1 MPHKTHKVLII
12 TLLLILN
19 FGCATKK
26 TQISS
31 AKKLFSNTSLEESSP
46 IEHRFFLIGDAGNAT
61 NNRPLEHFNALQK
74 QLAKSSKNTTVLFLG
89 DNIYP
94 AGMPVKTAS
103 DRALS
108 EHRLQVQLDLVKDFK
123 GETIFIPGNHD
134 WYNNGTKGIWR
145 QENYIK
151 KHGNKN
157 ISFLPENACPIT
169 KVKLN
174 DAIDLLIIDS
184 EWYIQRWDK
193 DTKINDKCDIKTR
206 RRFLEELESEINKS
220 QNKTLIIAVHHPM
233 FSNGPHGGE
242 FSFVSHLKPLPV
254 LGTLKNLIRKTS
266 GVSPADQSHW
276 RYRDF
281 VHQVSTLTM
290 LHDRCVLVSGHEHSL
305 QYLTAANG
313 KIKQIIS
320 GSASKSSPT
329 RLSKNTLSFTGGE
342 TSYQGHYTSG
352 NIGYAVLDVYKN
364 KKTTVN
370 FINLEDNTTNKINI
384 FNAQKPVDSFS
395 FKPKSDFNNTIKT
408 SVFPPEAVIKSGSY
422 KFFWGDHYRHYFGL
436 PFNAKVAWLD
446 TLYGGLKVIKKGG
459 GHQSNS
465 LRLEDKNGKQYAMRS
480 LNKNTQKY
488 LKSQLKGVAYSID
501 EWQNTS
507 ANRILT
513 DFFTTPHPYGA
524 LSVGTMAE
532 AINVNYANTK
542 LYYIPKQP
550 SLGKHNNTYGDA
562 LYFIEER
569 PSDGQQGLASF
580 GNPDDFINTNGLL
593 EKIRKNNKHNIDE
606 TAYVRARIFDMILG
620 DWDRHFDQWRWAIK
634 KQADGTKLYTPI
646 PRDRDAAFAKFDG
659 LVLNLLIKLIPE
671 MRFWQS
677 YDGELKKS
685 KWFMQEAY
693 NLDKAILSK
702 TDVSTWKT
710 QAKYIQQHLT
720 DDIITTAFEQLPVEM
735 QDSTITLIKSQLK
748 QRRKN
753 IVKIATEFGSYLDET
768 AIIKGTDEPDKFTV
782 TRLKNGITKVEV
794 QSLNAKDSKDSI
806 PYYSRTFH
814 KKNTREIII
823 YGLNGE
829 DHFIVK
835 GNGKKVIKVRLL
847 GGQNHD
853 TYTINNKKNLSI
865 FDFKSKKTTIDG
877 TKKPRTVFTDLYTTN
892 TYHYRTVKNNTNQ
905 LFPYFLFKSEEGVSI
920 FVNNTYTVN
929 GVNGNPFREQHTIKA
944 MYNTNTLGFTLN
956 YIGEFANI
964 FPSWN
969 LMIDALYTT
978 PKFTINYLGDGNN
991 TLKTVEGHKHK
1002 FYKTDIEMFRL
1013 NPKLVLR
1020 KQNLALLFSG
1030 GPYYEKKKVDD
1041 NVNRFAH
1048 SNSPLVNE
1056 NVFYEQEFIG
1066 LESEFIY
1073 DNVNAQ
1079 DFPTYGFH
1087 FWLLA
1092 GYKYSINSNHTRV
1105 GYLKSRIGIDYKLN
1119 NKGNLVLGSKI
1130 GAEINFSDDYLFYDA
1145 VSIGG
1150 ANGLRGFI
1158 DNRFSG
1164 NSGVYQNTDL
1174 RLKLARLKTSFI
1186 PITVGV
1192 YGGFDYG
1199 RVWQEG
1205 EHSRQWHTAA
1215 GGGIWV
1221 SALSSL
1227 SLQMALFN
1235 STDGN
1240 LLSIG
1245 LNFKY

>member
-1 MPHKTHKVLII
+1 MLHQTYKTLCF
-12 TLLLILN
+12 LLLLALN
-19 FGCATKK
+19 LGCATKN
-26 TQISS
+26 TQIISTKGLFDTVSS
-31 AKKLFSNTSLEESSP
+31 AESSP
-46 IEHRFFLIGDAGNAT
+46 IQHRFYLIGDAGNASKGKT
-61 NNRPLEHFNALQK
+61 LEHFDVLQT
-74 QLAKSSKNTTVLFLG
+74 QLSKASKNTTVLFLG

-94 AGMPVKTAS
+94 AGMPTKKAA
-103 DRALS
+103 DRSLS

-134 WYNNGTKGIWR
+134 WYNDGTKGIWR

-157 ISFLPENACPIT
+157 ISFLPENACPLK

-184 EWYIQRWDK
+184 EWYIQDWDK
-193 DTKINDKCDIKTR
+193 DPKINDECSIKTR
-206 RRFLEELESEINKS
+206 RHFIEELESEINKS

-242 FSFVSHLKPLPV
+242 YSFKSHLKPLPV
-254 LGTLKNLIRKTS
+254 LGTLKNIIRKTS

-276 RYRDF
+276 RYREF

-290 LHDRCVLVSGHEHSL
+290 LHKRCVLVSGHEHSL

-313 KIKQIIS
+313 NIKQIIS
-320 GSASKSSPT
+320 GAGSKSSPT
-329 RLSKNTLSFTGGE
+329 RLSKNTLSFIGGE

-352 NIGYAVLDVYKN
+352 NLGYAVLDIHKN

-370 FINLEDNTTNKINI
+370 FVDLEHNTSHKATV
-384 FNAQKPVDSFS
+384 FNVQKPEKKYP
-395 FKPKSDFNNTIKT
+395 FKSKSDFKNTIKT
-408 SVFPPEAVIKSGSY
+408 SVFKPEAVIKSARY
-422 KFFWGDHYRHYFGL
+422 KFFWGDHYRHYFGK

-507 ANRILT
+507 ANKILN
-513 DFFTTPHPYGA
+513 DFFTTPHPFGA
-524 LSVGTMAE
+524 LSVGTMAA

-542 LYYIPKQP
+542 LYYIPKQTT
-550 SLGKHNNTYGDA
+550 LGKHNDSYGDA

-580 GNPDDFINTNGLL
+580 GMPDDFINTNDLL
-593 EKIRKNNKHNIDE
+593 EKIRKNNKHTIDE

-634 KQADGTKLYTPI
+634 KQEDGSKLYTPI

-659 LVLNLLIKLIPE
+659 LVLSLLIKLIPE

-677 YDGELKKS
+677 YDGELKNS

-693 NLDKAILSK
+693 NLDKAVLYR
-702 TDVSTWKT
+702 TDVSTWKK
-710 QAKYIQQHLT
+710 QAAYIQQHLT
-720 DDIITTAFEQLPVEM
+720 DEVITKAFEQVPVEM
-735 QDSTITLIKSQLK
+735 QDSTITHIKSLLK
-748 QRRKN
+748 ERKKN
-753 IVKIATEFGSYLDET
+753 IVKIANEFGSYLDEI
-768 AIIKGTDEPDKFTV
+768 AIIRGTDQPDKITV
-782 TRLKNGITKVEV
+782 TRLQNGITTVTI
-794 QSLNAKDSKDSI
+794 QSLDKKDATA
-806 PYYSRTFH
+806 PFYHRTFH
-814 KKNTREIII
+814 KKTTREIVI

-829 DHFIVK
+829 DHFTVT
-835 GNGKKVIKVRLL
+835 GPGKKAIKVRLL

-853 TYTINNKKNLSI
+853 TYTINNNKNLSV
-865 FDFKSKKTTIDG
+865 FDFKSKKSTLNG
-877 TKKPRTVFTDLYTTN
+877 SKKPRTVFTDLYNTN
-892 TYHYRTVKNNTNQ
+892 AYHYRTVKNNTNQ
-905 LFPYFLFKSEEGVSI
+905 LFPYALFKSEEGVSI

-929 GVNGNPFREQHTIKA
+929 GVNGNPFREQHTLKT

-956 YIGEFANI
+956 YMGEFANI

-969 LMIDALYTT
+969 IMIDALYTT

-991 TLKTVEGHKHK
+991 TLKTVDGHKHK
-1002 FYKTDIEMFRL
+1002 FYKTDIEMFRI
-1013 NPKLVLR
+1013 NPKLLLR
-1020 KQNLALLFSG
+1020 KQNLALLYSA
-1030 GPYYEKKKVDD
+1030 GPFYERKKVSD
-1041 NVNRFAH
+1041 NANRFAH
-1048 SNSPLVNE
+1048 SNSPLVNKE
-1056 NVFYEQEFIG
+1056 VFNEQKFIG
-1066 LESEFIY
+1066 IESEFIY

-1092 GYKYSINSNHTRV
+1092 GYKYSLESHHTRV
-1105 GYLKSRIGIDYKLN
+1105 GYIKSRLGIDYKLN
-1119 NKGNLVLGSKI
+1119 TQGTIVLSSKI
-1130 GAEINFSDDYLFYDA
+1130 GGEINLSDDYLFYDA

-1164 NSGVYQNTDL
+1164 NSGVYQNTDI
-1174 RLKLARLKTSFI
+1174 RVKLARLKSSFI
-1186 PITVGV
+1186 PFTVGL

-1199 RVWQEG
+1199 RVWQQG
-1205 EHSRQWHTAA
+1205 EHSNKWHTAA
-1215 GGGIWV
+1215 GGGVWV

-1227 SLQMALFN
+1227 SFQMALFN
-1235 STDGN
+1235 SSDGN
-1240 LLSIG
+1240 LMSIG
-1245 LNFKY
+1245 LNFTY

>member
-1 MPHKTHKVLII
+1 MP
-12 TLLLILN
+12 
-19 FGCATKK
+19 TK
-26 TQISS
+26 
-31 AKKLFSNTSLEESSP
+31 NGE
-46 IEHRFFLIGDAGNAT
+46 D
-61 NNRPLEHFNALQK
+61 RPLSA
-74 QLAKSSKNTTVLFLG
+74 
-89 DNIYP
+89 
-94 AGMPVKTAS
+94 
-103 DRALS
+103 
-108 EHRLQVQLDLVKDFK
+108 HRLQVQLDLVKDFK
-123 GETIFIPGNHD
+123 GQTIFIPGNHD

-157 ISFLPENACPIT
+157 ISFLPKNACPIT
-169 KVKLN
+169 KIKLD

-184 EWYIQRWDK
+184 EWYIQNWDK
-193 DTKINDKCDIKTR
+193 DPKINDACSIKTR
-206 RRFLEELESEINKS
+206 RHFLEELESEINKS

-242 FSFVSHLKPLPV
+242 FSFKSHLKPLPV
-254 LGTLKNLIRKTS
+254 LGTLKNIIRKTS

-276 RYRDF
+276 RYREF

-320 GSASKSSPT
+320 GSGSKSSPT
-329 RLSKNTLSFTGGE
+329 RLSKNTLSFVGGE
-342 TSYQGHYTSG
+342 TSYQGHYASG
-352 NIGYAVLDVYKN
+352 NLGYAVLDIYKN

-370 FINLEDNTTNKINI
+370 FVDLEHQTSHKLNLFSPQKAAKKYPFKSKDDFKTT
-384 FNAQKPVDSFS
+384 F
-395 FKPKSDFNNTIKT
+395 KT
-408 SVFPPEAVIKSGSY
+408 SVFNPKAVIKSSTF
-422 KFFWGDHYRHYFGL
+422 KFFWGDHYRHYFGV
-436 PFNAKVAWLD
+436 PFDAKVAWLD

-501 EWQNTS
+501 EWENTT
-507 ANRILT
+507 ANRILD
-513 DFFTTPHPYGA
+513 DFFTTPHPFGA

-532 AINVNYANTK
+532 AIKVNYANTK
-542 LYYIPKQP
+542 LYYVPKQQT
-550 SLGKHNNTYGDA
+550 LGKHNNLYGDA

-569 PSDGQQGLASF
+569 PSDGQQELTSF

-593 EKIRKNNKHNIDE
+593 EKIRKNNKHKIDE

-620 DWDRHFDQWRWAIK
+620 DWDRHFDQWRWGIK
-634 KQADGTKLYTPI
+634 KQEDGTKLYTPI

-677 YDGELKKS
+677 YDGELKRS

-693 NLDKAILSK
+693 NLDKAILTK
-702 TDVSTWKT
+702 TDVETWKT
-710 QAKYIQQHLT
+710 QALFIQKNLT
-720 DDIITTAFEQLPVEM
+720 DEIITKAFEQIPVEM
-735 QDSTITLIKSQLK
+735 QDSTITTIKNQLK
-748 QRRKN
+748 ARRKN
-753 IVKIATEFGSYLDET
+753 IVKIATKFGGYLDEI
-768 AIIKGTDEPDKFTV
+768 AIIRGTDQADKIIV
-782 TRLKNGITKVEV
+782 TRLKKGITKVEI
-794 QSLNAKDSKDSI
+794 QSLDTKNLT
-806 PYYSRTFH
+806 PFYSRTFH
-814 KKNTREIII
+814 KKSTREIVI
-823 YGLNGE
+823 YGLNGN
-829 DHFIVK
+829 DQFTVT
-835 GNGKKVIKVRLL
+835 GPGKKAIKVRLL

-853 TYTINNKKNLSI
+853 TYTVNNKKQLSV
-865 FDFKSKKTTIDG
+865 FDFKSKKSTLNG
-877 TKKPRTVFTDLYTTN
+877 TKKPRTVFTDLYNTN
-892 TYHYRTVKNNTNQ
+892 AYHYRTIKNNTNQ
-905 LFPYFLFKSEEGVSI
+905 LFPYALFKSEEGVSI

-929 GVNGNPFREQHTIKA
+929 GVNGNPFREQHTLKT

-991 TLKTVEGHKHK
+991 TLKTVNDHKHK
-1002 FYKTDIEMFRL
+1002 FYKTDIEMFKL
-1013 NPKLVLR
+1013 NPKLLLR
-1020 KQNLALLFSG
+1020 NHNLALLFST
-1030 GPYYEKKKVDD
+1030 GPYYEKKKVAD
-1041 NVNRFAH
+1041 NANRFV
-1048 SNSPLVNE
+1048 NSSSPFVNKA
-1056 NVFYEQEFIG
+1056 VFDEQEFIG

-1092 GYKYSINSNHTRV
+1092 GYKHSIDKTHTRV
-1105 GYLKSRIGIDYKLN
+1105 GYIKSKLGIDYKLN
-1119 NKGNLVLGSKI
+1119 TKGNVVLSSKI
-1130 GAEINFSDDYLFYDA
+1130 GGEINLSSNYLFYDA
-1145 VSIGG
+1145 VSLGG

-1174 RLKLARLKTSFI
+1174 RFKLARLKSAFI
-1186 PITVGV
+1186 PFTVGL

-1205 EHSRQWHTAA
+1205 EYSRKWHTAA

-1240 LLSIG
+1240 LMSIG